1 MLFLLNYWVENEYC
15 VNIGLI
21 FEGGKSVLKNSITK
35 KLSIILLLAFLP
47 FIINILILFNTLGTL
62 NDDGKAINLSGSQ
75 RMRTMLL
82 GFYTTQY
89 LDAENTGNKDLKNT
103 SKQMIESEL
112 ENYKKIFNALVAG
125 DNELNISQN
134 TDKNIVDK
142 LNAIR
147 PDVDKY
153 INSIE
158 EILSNKNVSANK
170 KFISANTLGIKNEIH
185 SVVQM
190 YQKSYDE
197 KITNLKRLE
206 LSILVIGII
215 ILALSLIISRKSIVL
230 PIKELT
236 IRLKDISHGDG
247 DLTKEIQIN
256 SNDEIGEL
264 STHFNK
270 FVDTIREIV
279 MQIDRSGESVL
290 LASNTLTSSTQQ
302 SASASDIIASSITE
316 IAEGASDQAQE
327 VQTIAEMVSHLG
339 EKIDEISSTSQVM
352 KENSRETQKVNV
364 NSMKVVKELIE
375 ENNSNMEATKLV
387 TEAINRVYEK
397 SEEISSLIDLI
408 NNISEQTNLL
418 ALNAA
423 IEAARAGE
431 AGSGFAVVADE
442 VRKLAEE
449 SRSASEKISDI
460 VNKMQT
466 EVKETKDVTDNMKTI
481 VTNQNDSVKQTGSA
495 FENIIDSI
503 KALIRQ
509 INSIGNTISEI
520 EKDKGIIIDSMG
532 SISAVSQETAASS
545 QEVSSYTQEQQ
556 SSIEEISSSTAELN
570 NMAQNLKEIVER
582 FKY

>member
-1 MLFLLNYWVENEYC
+1 M
-15 VNIGLI
+15 
-21 FEGGKSVLKNSITK
+21 LKNSITK
-35 KLSIILLLAFLP
+35 KLSFILLLAFLP
-47 FIINILILFNTLGTL
+47 FIVNFIILFNTLGTL

-89 LDAENTGNKDLKNT
+89 LDADNFKNENLKT
-103 SKQMIESEL
+103 DSEQMLRSEI
-112 ENYKKIFNALVAG
+112 ENYKKIFNALVDG
-125 DNELNISQN
+125 DKVLDISQN
-134 TDKNIVDK
+134 TDKDIVDK
-142 LNAIR
+142 LSSIR
-147 PDVDKY
+147 PSIDKY

-158 EILSNKNVSANK
+158 EILNNKNVSTNR
-170 KFISANTLGIKNEIH
+170 KFISDNTLSMKNDINT
-185 SVVQM
+185 VVQM
-190 YQKSYDE
+190 YQQNYDA
-197 KITNLKRLE
+197 KIINLKRLE

-215 ILALSLIISRKSIVL
+215 ILALSITISTKSIVL
-230 PIKELT
+230 PIKKLT
-236 IRLKDISHGDG
+236 RRLKDISDGDG

-256 SNDEIGEL
+256 SDDEIGEL

-270 FVDTIREIV
+270 FVDTIRSIV
-279 MQIDRSGESVL
+279 SQIDKSGESVL
-290 LASNTLTSSTQQ
+290 LASNTLTASTEQ
-302 SASASDIIASSITE
+302 SASASDIIAASITE
-316 IAEGASDQAQE
+316 IADGASDQAHE

-339 EKIDEISSTSQVM
+339 EKIDDISNTSQIM
-352 KENSRETQKVNV
+352 KDNSRETQKINV
-364 NSMKVVKELIE
+364 NSMKVVKELID
-375 ENNSNMEATKLV
+375 ENNSNMQATKLV
-387 TEAINRVYEK
+387 TEAIGRVYEK

-460 VNKMQT
+460 VSKMQT
-466 EVKETKDVTDNMKTI
+466 EVKETKEVTDSMKSI
-481 VTNQNDSVKQTGSA
+481 VTNQNDAVKQTGTA

-503 KALIRQ
+503 KKLIGQ
-509 INSIGNTISEI
+509 INSIGNTIGEI
-520 EKDKGIIIDSMG
+520 EKDKGTIIDSMG

-545 QEVSSYTQEQQ
+545 EEVSSYTQEQQ
-556 SSIEEISSSTAELN
+556 ASIEEITTSSSELN
-570 NMAQNLKEIVER
+570 AMAKHLKEIVER